1 MAALKKILI
10 ALIVLLLLAAAVIC
24 ILNSEWYLE
33 KRHKVFLVS
42 RKIPEGFISSEEHWD
57 QDGWQDFVDYAK
69 FLYKDDSA
77 FAVDPEYGKVT
88 EADIPRLKGFF
99 DNFRQWMKVEE
110 RLKEYDFDPSCLD
123 AGDLFRLVEKY
134 PNYDDYDI
142 WFFDSQTLTLY
153 YFHANI

>member
-1 MAALKKILI
+1 MTAFKKILI
-10 ALIVLLLLAAAVIC
+10 VLIVLLLLVAAAIC
-24 ILNSEWYLE
+24 VLNSEWYQE
-33 KRHKVFLVS
+33 KRHKVFLAS

-69 FLYKDDSA
+69 FLYKDDSV
-77 FAVDPEYGKVT
+77 FAGDLEYSKVT

-110 RLKEYDFDPSCLD
+110 RLNEYDFDPSCLD
-123 AGDLFRLVEKY
+123 ASDLFRLVEKY